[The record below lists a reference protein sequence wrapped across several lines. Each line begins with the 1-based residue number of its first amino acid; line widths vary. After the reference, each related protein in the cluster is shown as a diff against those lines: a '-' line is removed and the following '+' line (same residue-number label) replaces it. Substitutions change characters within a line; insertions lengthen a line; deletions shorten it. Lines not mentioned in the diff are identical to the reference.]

1 MEGILTEKA
10 HKLATSQLLWEIDE
24 QKLEQESQTAYRLIA
39 GEYYN
44 EEHMTCRAFDFLD
57 QRILDAY
64 QQRYG
69 LVKGGK
75 QYLEVGSGAATLL
88 RRVLPADSSL
98 VVGDLCTQMAQRSR
112 PLPGNMAYEHFSAF
126 NLPYE
131 ENHFHG
137 VFAFLADSYNAP
149 RFYKEAWRVL
159 RGGGFLLMTCP
170 TRLWAKTLREG
181 DGDSLH
187 YAGFTTLEGRIVFI
201 PSITWSREDYFQ
213 LLECAGFSMLV
224 YEEFCL
230 PSEYPSSHIPDTIR
244 VPAEQ
249 LGTAVS
255 CMPLVTALLAQK

>member
-1 MEGILTEKA
+1 MGGILTERA
-10 HKLATSQLLWEIDE
+10 HKLATSQLLREIDE
-24 QKLEQESQTAYRLIA
+24 QKLERESQTAYRLIA
-39 GEYYN
+39 GEYYK
-44 EEHMTCRAFDFLD
+44 ERHMTCRAFDFLD

-75 QYLEVGSGAATLL
+75 QYLEVGGGAATLL

-98 VVGDLCTQMAQRSR
+98 AVGDLCTEMAQHSV

-131 ENHFHG
+131 ENRFDG

-170 TRLWAKTLREG
+170 TRLWAKTLRE
-181 DGDSLH
+181 DDDSLH
-187 YAGFTTLEGRIVFI
+187 YARFATLEGRTVFI
-201 PSITWSREDYFQ
+201 PSITWSREDYLQ
-213 LLECAGFSMLV
+213 LLECAGFSMLA

-244 VPAEQ
+244 VPAER
-249 LGTAVS
+249 LGIAVS
-255 CMPLVTALLAQK
+255 RMPLVTALLAQK

>member
-1 MEGILTEKA
+1 MTNRA
-10 HKLATSQLLWEIDE
+10 YKLVTSQLLREIDE
-24 QKLEQESQTAYRLIA
+24 QKLEQESQTAYRLVA

-44 EEHMTCRAFDFLD
+44 GRHMTCRAFDFLD

-75 QYLEVGSGAATLL
+75 QYLEVGGGAATLL
-88 RRVLPADSSL
+88 RRVLPSNSSL
-98 VVGDLCTQMAQRSR
+98 VVGDLCTEMAQHSR

-131 ENHFHG
+131 EDHFDG
-137 VFAFLADSYNAP
+137 VFAFLADSYNVP
-149 RFYKEAWRVL
+149 RFYKEAWQVL

-187 YAGFTTLEGRIVFI
+187 YARFTTLEGRTMFI
-201 PSITWSREDYFQ
+201 PSITWSREEYYE
-213 LLECAGFSMLV
+213 LLEHVGFTMVV

-230 PSEYPSSHIPDTIR
+230 PPDYPSSRIPDTIHL
-244 VPAEQ
+244 PARQ
-249 LGTAVS
+249 LGTEAS
-255 CMPLVTALLAQK
+255 RLPLVTALLAQK